1 MSIIPT
7 QTYSNPNF
15 SGSSQAVNS
24 PQVNLPYIW
33 DGALNDAEG
42 AWRPTTTGDFLTATI
57 ENAQVNVNLNEDED
71 SVNIYTNENQSVRVE
86 STDLDIRNLDKD
98 EDSVNIYTNENQSV
112 RVESTDLDI
121 RNLNFGTDSVEAVQ
135 LTHDNLRANAN
146 IQINN
151 VDVSSSNTVPVSNHA
166 PVVSYSQTLTVD
178 GSSTARDFHSGYV
191 APITKHGYIFKLVG
205 TSAST
210 SITIKVLISSD
221 NTTFA
226 PIEEITTSWD
236 ASNVNDSVRVL
247 SYFGEF
253 NFKYAKVQVEMT
265 DCTCHIQ
272 ETHTC

>member
-15 SGSSQAVNS
+15 SGSSQGVNS

-71 SVNIYTNENQSVRVE
+71 SVNIYTNENQS
-86 STDLDIRNLDKD
+86 I
-98 EDSVNIYTNENQSV
+98 NI
-112 RVESTDLDI
+112 ESTDLDI
-121 RNLNFGTDSVEAVQ
+121 RNLNFGTDSVEVVQ

-151 VDVSSSNTVPVSNHA
+151 NDVSSSNTVPVSNHA
-166 PVVSYSQTLTVD
+166 SVVSYSQTLTVN

-205 TSAST
+205 TSANT

-221 NTTFA
+221 NITFA
-226 PIEEITTSWD
+226 SIEEITTSWN

-247 SYFGEF
+247 PYFGEF